1 MTDKTIFGDMTEE
14 EIRKETGGI
23 KKEQPSFIKNL
34 RINQQDIDKNNNDKV
49 TKYRGCFVF
58 WDDVTDQ
65 FGYFEKAIIRPFMKL
80 QQFLVYSPQERKYT
94 GESILIKNGEEAKDT
109 FGGTSCNYVPQ
120 AKRNELSDDQKKI
133 AQNVGFYTVIYGTV
147 KLDGFNSKDEK
158 LSIDSSFQ
166 MKFQRKN
173 GATLRDMIQ
182 LTKGVLHQNE
192 FHLTTVPS
200 PTGMGYHLVIG
211 DRVSLDVPADPKENS
226 DDGRLYNLFQKD
238 VSAHNASVLQKYN
251 EAVKKKANDKEAV
264 LKVEAS

>member
-80 QQFLVYSPQERKYT
+80 QQFLVYSPPERKYT
-94 GESILIKNGEEAKDT
+94 CESILIKNGGEAKDT

-120 AKRNELSDDQKKI
+120 AKRTELSDDQKKI

-192 FHLTTVPS
+192 FTLTTVPS

-211 DRVSLDVPADPKENS
+211 DRVSLDVPADPKENR
-226 DDGRLYNLFQKD
+226 DDGRLYTLFQKD

-264 LKVEAS
+264 RKVEAS